1 MILVLR
7 RDIVDEKKDF
17 GHHSSSYRKWD
28 YKSGAYDFELLR
40 IPQENINES
49 PGRELRSKLMIQNWI
64 DNVRLWF
71 RSICDC

>member
-49 PGRELRSKLMIQNWI
+49 PGRELRSTLMIQNQ
-64 DNVRLWF
+64 N
-71 RSICDC
+71 